1 MTRSETSLDKAHRT
15 RGVRPGDLGVDQV
28 LAFLRRIV
36 PPPPARILDA
46 GCGRGD
52 LACRL
57 AAEGFEVTA
66 LDNSADAV
74 RAARA
79 AGVAA
84 VHADFLDHTDGFYD
98 VVLFA
103 RSLHH
108 MHPLPDTVA
117 HASELLRPD
126 GRLVAVEFARERA
139 DRQTATWFYDVRAL
153 LLEAGVLDI
162 AEEGAS
168 PGDPL
173 DRWRADHFPTDSPP
187 LHTGGTVVAEITR
200 RFEVI
205 ETADIPYLYWHL
217 SRWLEDTSRGWNV
230 ARRLFEIEI
239 RRIADG
245 LLMPVGFRL
254 AATPRR

>member
-1 MTRSETSLDKAHRT
+1 MK
-15 RGVRPGDLGVDQV
+15 PGDLGVEQV
-28 LAFLRRIV
+28 LSFLRRVV

-74 RAARA
+74 RAARE

-84 VHADFLDHTDGFYD
+84 VHADFLDHRDGCYD

-117 HASELLRPD
+117 HASGLLRPE

-139 DRQTATWFYDVRAL
+139 DRKTAAWFYDVRAL
-153 LLEAGVLDI
+153 LWEAGVLEI
-162 AEEGAS
+162 AEECAS

-187 LHTGGTVVAEITR
+187 LHTAGAMMEEITR

-205 ETADIPYLYWHL
+205 ETADVPYLYWHL
-217 SRWLEDTSRGWNV
+217 SRWLEDTPRGGDV

-245 LLMPVGFRL
+245 LLNPVGFRL
-254 AATPRR
+254 SATPRR